1 MDLVV
6 RSVVIFL
13 LVFVLTRAVGR
24 RELSSMEPF
33 DVILL
38 VVIGDLVQQGIT
50 QSDDSV
56 TGTLIVL
63 AAIALLTVGLSYV
76 NFRVRRLR
84 PLLEGTPIVLVDDGR
99 VIDAHLARERITMD
113 DLTAQARMQGIGS
126 LDTVRWAVLETS
138 GQISSFRRRAVEF
151 LVDVERS

>member
-6 RSVVIFL
+6 RAVVIFL
-13 LVFVLTRAVGR
+13 LVFVLTRALGR

-50 QSDDSV
+50 QNDDSV

-63 AAIALLTVGLSYV
+63 STIGLLIVTISYLA
-76 NFRVRRLR
+76 FRVRRLR
-84 PLLEGTPIVLVDDGR
+84 PLLDGEPLILVEDGR
-99 VIDAHLARERITMD
+99 VIERNLARERITTE
-113 DLTAQARMQGIGS
+113 DLLAQARLQSLAS
-126 LDTVRWAVLETS
+126 LDEVRWAVLETS
-138 GQISSFRRRAVEF
+138 GRISFIPKAR
-151 LVDVERS
+151 

>member
-6 RSVVIFL
+6 RAVVIFF
-13 LVFVLTRAVGR
+13 LVLVLTRALGR

-50 QSDDSV
+50 QNDDSV

-63 AAIALLTVGLSYV
+63 STIGLLTVTVSYLA
-76 NFRVRRLR
+76 FRVRRLR
-84 PLLEGTPIVLVDDGR
+84 PLLEGEPLVLVEDGR
-99 VIDAHLARERITMD
+99 VIERNLARERITTD
-113 DLTAQARMQGIGS
+113 DLMAQARMQS
-126 LDTVRWAVLETS
+126 LASLEEVRWAVLETS
-138 GQISSFRRRAVEF
+138 GRISFIPKGK
-151 LVDVERS
+151 

>member
-6 RSVVIFL
+6 RCVVIFL
-13 LVFVLTRAVGR
+13 FVFVLTRVVGR

-63 AAIALLTVGLSYV
+63 ATIGLLTVGLSYV

-99 VIDAHLARERITMD
+99 VIDPHLARERITME

-126 LDTVRWAVLETS
+126 LDDVRWGVLETS
-138 GQISSFRRRAVEF
+138 GQISFVQKEGG
-151 LVDVERS
+151 

>member
-1 MDLVV
+1 
-6 RSVVIFL
+6 
-13 LVFVLTRAVGR
+13 
-24 RELSSMEPF
+24 MEPF